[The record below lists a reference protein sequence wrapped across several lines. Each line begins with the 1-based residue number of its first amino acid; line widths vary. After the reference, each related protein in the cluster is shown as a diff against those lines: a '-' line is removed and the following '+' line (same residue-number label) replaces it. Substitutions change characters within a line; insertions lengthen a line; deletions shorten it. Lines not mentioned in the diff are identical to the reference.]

1 MYKKAVSLIL
11 GIFLSLV
18 LSFSIVKASEDGKL
32 KIDIEIHKEKTSKGI
47 NYFEQCKVGIRTM
60 KQKLSKLFLIDT
72 NYNVN
77 KEKEKFKTGENLEKN
92 ELFTNKFTQ
101 DSFVQS
107 TRLLLFNS
115 KLNIKPAVNYQ
126 MSIHENKNYISWQAV
141 VVLSIGVIIMIFS
154 VYQVFSKK
162 ERKF

>member
-1 MYKKAVSLIL
+1 MYKKTVSLIL

-47 NYFEQCKVGIRTM
+47 NYFEQDTE
-60 KQKLSKLFLIDT
+60 LSKLFLIDT

-126 MSIHENKNYISWQAV
+126 MSIYENKNYISWQAV

>member
-1 MYKKAVSLIL
+1 MYKKTISLIL

-32 KIDIEIHKEKTSKGI
+32 KIDMEIHKEKSSKGI
-47 NYFEQCKVGIRTM
+47 NYFEQDTE
-60 KQKLSKLFLIDT
+60 LSKLFLVDT
-72 NYNVN
+72 NDNVN
-77 KEKEKFKTGENLEKN
+77 KEKEKFKAGENVDKN
-92 ELFTNKFTQ
+92 ELFTSKVTQ

-126 MSIHENKNYISWQAV
+126 MSIHENKNYISWQVV

-162 ERKF
+162 KGNSNGKIY

>member
-1 MYKKAVSLIL
+1 MYKKTVSLIL

-32 KIDIEIHKEKTSKGI
+32 KIDMEIHKEKTSKGI
-47 NYFEQCKVGIRTM
+47 NYFEQDTE
-60 KQKLSKLFLIDT
+60 LSKLFLVDT
-72 NYNVN
+72 NDNVN
-77 KEKEKFKTGENLEKN
+77 KEKEIFKAGENVDKN
-92 ELFTNKFTQ
+92 KLFTNKVTQ

-115 KLNIKPAVNYQ
+115 KLNLKPAVNYQ
-126 MSIHENKNYISWQAV
+126 MSIHENRNYISLQAI

-162 ERKF
+162 KGNSNGKIY

>member
-1 MYKKAVSLIL
+1 MYKKTISLIL

-32 KIDIEIHKEKTSKGI
+32 KIDMEIHKEKSSKGI
-47 NYFEQCKVGIRTM
+47 NYFEQDTE
-60 KQKLSKLFLIDT
+60 LSKLFLVDT
-72 NYNVN
+72 NDNVN
-77 KEKEKFKTGENLEKN
+77 KEKEKFKAGENVDKN
-92 ELFTNKFTQ
+92 ELFTSKVTQ

-126 MSIHENKNYISWQAV
+126 MSIHKNKNYISWQAV

>member
-1 MYKKAVSLIL
+1 MYKKTVSLIL

-32 KIDIEIHKEKTSKGI
+32 KIDIEIHKEKTSKGV
-47 NYFEQCKVGIRTM
+47 NYFEQDTE
-60 KQKLSKLFLIDT
+60 LSKLFLIDT
-72 NYNVN
+72 NDNVN
-77 KEKEKFKTGENLEKN
+77 KFKTGENLEKN
-92 ELFTNKFTQ
+92 ELFTNKVTQ
-101 DSFVQS
+101 DSFAQS

-115 KLNIKPAVNYQ
+115 KLNIKSAVNYQ

-162 ERKF
+162 KGKSNGKIY

>member
-1 MYKKAVSLIL
+1 MYKKTISLIL

-32 KIDIEIHKEKTSKGI
+32 KIDMEIHKEKSSKGI
-47 NYFEQCKVGIRTM
+47 NYFEQDTE
-60 KQKLSKLFLIDT
+60 LSKLFLVDT
-72 NYNVN
+72 NDNVN
-77 KEKEKFKTGENLEKN
+77 KEKEKFKAEENVDKN
-92 ELFTNKFTQ
+92 ELFTSKVTQ

-126 MSIHENKNYISWQAV
+126 MSIHKNKNYISWQAV

>member
-1 MYKKAVSLIL
+1 MYKKTISLIL

-32 KIDIEIHKEKTSKGI
+32 KIDMEIH
-47 NYFEQCKVGIRTM
+47 FEQDTE
-60 KQKLSKLFLIDT
+60 LSKLFLVDT
-72 NYNVN
+72 NDNVN
-77 KEKEKFKTGENLEKN
+77 KEKEKFKAEENVDKN
-92 ELFTNKFTQ
+92 ELFTSKVTQ

>member
-1 MYKKAVSLIL
+1 MYKKTVSLIL

-32 KIDIEIHKEKTSKGI
+32 KIDMEIHKEKTSKGI
-47 NYFEQCKVGIRTM
+47 NYFEQDTE
-60 KQKLSKLFLIDT
+60 LSKLFLVDA
-72 NYNVN
+72 NDNVN
-77 KEKEKFKTGENLEKN
+77 KEKEIFKVGENVDKN
-92 ELFTNKFTQ
+92 KLFTNKVTQ

-115 KLNIKPAVNYQ
+115 KLNLKPAVNYQ
-126 MSIHENKNYISWQAV
+126 MSIHENRNHISLQAI

-162 ERKF
+162 KGNSNGKIY

>member
-1 MYKKAVSLIL
+1 MYKKTISLIL

-32 KIDIEIHKEKTSKGI
+32 KIDMEIHKEKTSKGI
-47 NYFEQCKVGIRTM
+47 NYFEQDTE
-60 KQKLSKLFLIDT
+60 LSKLFLVDT
-72 NYNVN
+72 NDNVN
-77 KEKEKFKTGENLEKN
+77 KEKGKFKAEENVDKN
-92 ELFTNKFTQ
+92 ELFTSKVTQ
-101 DSFVQS
+101 NSFVQS

-126 MSIHENKNYISWQAV
+126 MSIHENKNYISWQTV

>member
-1 MYKKAVSLIL
+1 MYKKTISLIL

-32 KIDIEIHKEKTSKGI
+32 KIDMEIHKEKSSKGI
-47 NYFEQCKVGIRTM
+47 NYFEQDTE
-60 KQKLSKLFLIDT
+60 LSKLFLVDT
-72 NYNVN
+72 NDNVN
-77 KEKEKFKTGENLEKN
+77 KEKEKFKAEENVDKN
-92 ELFTNKFTQ
+92 ELFTSKVTQ

-126 MSIHENKNYISWQAV
+126 MSIRENKNYISWQAV

>member
-1 MYKKAVSLIL
+1 LYKKTISLIL

-32 KIDIEIHKEKTSKGI
+32 KIDIEIHKEKTSKGV
-47 NYFEQCKVGIRTM
+47 NYFEQDTE
-60 KQKLSKLFLIDT
+60 LSKLFLIDT
-72 NYNVN
+72 NDNVN
-77 KEKEKFKTGENLEKN
+77 KEKEKFKTSENLEKN
-92 ELFTNKFTQ
+92 ELFTNKVTQ

-141 VVLSIGVIIMIFS
+141 VVLSIGVIIMVFS
-154 VYQVFSKK
+154 VYKVFSKK
-162 ERKF
+162 KGNSNGKIY

>member
-1 MYKKAVSLIL
+1 MYKKTVSLIL

-32 KIDIEIHKEKTSKGI
+32 KIDMEIHKEKSSKGI
-47 NYFEQCKVGIRTM
+47 NYFEQDTE
-60 KQKLSKLFLIDT
+60 LSKLFLIDT
-72 NYNVN
+72 NDNVN
-77 KEKEKFKTGENLEKN
+77 KFKTGENLEKN
-92 ELFTNKFTQ
+92 ELFTNKVTQ

-115 KLNIKPAVNYQ
+115 KLNIKSAVNYQ

-162 ERKF
+162 KGKSNGKIY

>member
-18 LSFSIVKASEDGKL
+18 FSFSIVTASEDGKL
-32 KIDIEIHKEKTSKGI
+32 KIDMEIHKEKNSNGI
-47 NYFEQCKVGIRTM
+47 NYFEQDTE
-60 KQKLSKLFLIDT
+60 LSKLFLVDT
-72 NYNVN
+72 NDNVN
-77 KEKEKFKTGENLEKN
+77 KEKEKFKTEENSNKN
-92 ELFTNKFTQ
+92 ELFINNVAQ

-107 TRLLLFNS
+107 NRLLLFNS

-126 MSIHENKNYISWQAV
+126 MSINENKNNISLETV
-141 VVLSIGVIIMIFS
+141 FVLSIGVIIMIFS

>member
-1 MYKKAVSLIL
+1 MYKKTVSLIL

-18 LSFSIVKASEDGKL
+18 LSFSIIKASEDGKL
-32 KIDIEIHKEKTSKGI
+32 KIDMEIHKEKTSKGI
-47 NYFEQCKVGIRTM
+47 NYFEQDTE
-60 KQKLSKLFLIDT
+60 LSKLFLVDT
-72 NYNVN
+72 NDNVN
-77 KEKEKFKTGENLEKN
+77 KEKEIFKAGENVDKN
-92 ELFTNKFTQ
+92 KLFTNKVTQ

-115 KLNIKPAVNYQ
+115 KLNLKPAVNYQ
-126 MSIHENKNYISWQAV
+126 MSIHENRNHISLQAI

-162 ERKF
+162 KGNSNGKIY

>member
-1 MYKKAVSLIL
+1 MYKKTISLIL

-32 KIDIEIHKEKTSKGI
+32 KIDMEIHKEKSSKGI
-47 NYFEQCKVGIRTM
+47 NYFEQDTE
-60 KQKLSKLFLIDT
+60 LSKLFLVDT
-72 NYNVN
+72 NDNVN
-77 KEKEKFKTGENLEKN
+77 KEKEKFKAEENVDKN
-92 ELFTNKFTQ
+92 EFTSKVTQ

>member
-1 MYKKAVSLIL
+1 MYKKTVSLIL

-47 NYFEQCKVGIRTM
+47 NYFEQDTE
-60 KQKLSKLFLIDT
+60 LSKLFLIDA

-126 MSIHENKNYISWQAV
+126 MSIYENKNYISWQAV

>member
-1 MYKKAVSLIL
+1 MYKKTVSLIL

-32 KIDIEIHKEKTSKGI
+32 KIDIEIHKEKTSKGV
-47 NYFEQCKVGIRTM
+47 NYF
-60 KQKLSKLFLIDT
+60 KQDTELSKLFLIDT
-72 NYNVN
+72 NDNVN
-77 KEKEKFKTGENLEKN
+77 KFKTGENLEKN
-92 ELFTNKFTQ
+92 ELFTNKVTQ

-115 KLNIKPAVNYQ
+115 KLNIKSAVNYQ

-162 ERKF
+162 KGKSNGKIY